1 MERPGGRRFEGCR
14 RGLCKWCQAGTGLFS
29 LHRPATPAMRRN
41 LRAGK
46 KKKKT
51 HNKNP
56 VLVQPPY
63 FTDEEIL
70 LACTESLSVGM
81 GVRDSVSRRQ
91 GGMVSEARVRPV
103 WLEMQVW

>member
-1 MERPGGRRFEGCR
+1 MVSSRHRALFTAPPCHSGNEAEFES
-14 RGLCKWCQAGTGLFS
+14 W
-29 LHRPATPAMRRN
+29 
-41 LRAGK
+41 GK